1 MPTPSTLDTND
12 RVLGTTTPFV
22 RYAALL
28 RRQNPGAGW
37 NPSRPRRVQRPPK
50 DSGLQAS
57 RELGI
62 WAKLSQAEHILQRWP
77 RCSFWELGL
86 SKAKHVLQRWPR
98 CSFWELGL
106 SKAEHILQRWP
117 RCSFWELGLRKAEHI
132 YCREAHFSRQPEQ
145 MCVQRQF
152 SYIYI
157 HIKLY
162 DSKEK
167 LEKSATFILQT
178 ALSVQ
183 Q

>member
-106 SKAEHILQRWP
+106 SKAEHI
-117 RCSFWELGLRKAEHI
+117 

-157 HIKLY
+157 YTHQTLRQQGETGEVSNIYLA
-162 DSKEK
+162 DCTLSAAVIEK
-167 LEKSATFILQT
+167 KKKKDLEGG
-178 ALSVQ
+178 
-183 Q
+183 